1 MHKVLVAKLSMGVVV
16 MFVFAV
22 FAMPP
27 LYRLACDAL
36 GIGPQEYSAYEEAA
50 AAVDETRTVKVQ
62 FMATNQA
69 NMPWIFEPAQFEVV
83 VHPGQRSEVTY
94 YAKNTTTR
102 DMVAQAVP
110 SVVPINAVNYLHK
123 IECFCFEQQPL
134 AAGEEVDMKLVFFVD
149 PELPKSIGTITL
161 SYSVFDITS
170 RVSDPVAA
178 SLKAEPALI
187 TASN

>member
-1 MHKVLVAKLSMGVVV
+1 MHKALVAKMLVGVVF

-36 GIGPQEYSAYEEAA
+36 GIGPQQYSAYEEAA
-50 AAVDETRTVKVQ
+50 AVVDESRTVKVQ

-69 NMPWIFEPAQFEVV
+69 NMPWIFKPAQFEVV
-83 VHPGQRSEVTY
+83 VHPGERAEVAY
-94 YAKNTTTR
+94 YAKNTAAV

-110 SVVPINAVNYLHK
+110 SVVPINAVDYLHK

-149 PELPKSIGTITL
+149 PELPESIGTITL

-170 RVSDPVAA
+170 RISGSFGTSLNSD
-178 SLKAEPALI
+178 SGIE

>member
-1 MHKVLVAKLSMGVVV
+1 MLTGVVV

-27 LYRLACDAL
+27 LYRLACDVL
-36 GIGPQEYSAYEEAA
+36 GIGPQQYSAYEEAA
-50 AAVDETRTVKVQ
+50 APVDESRTVKVQ

-83 VHPGQRSEVTY
+83 VHPGERSEVAY
-94 YAKNTTTR
+94 YAKNTTAV

-110 SVVPINAVNYLHK
+110 SVVPINAVDYLHK

-149 PELPKSIGTITL
+149 PELPESIGTITL

-170 RVSDPVAA
+170 RVSSSFGT
-178 SLKAEPALI
+178 SLNSDSGIE